1 MNAMPRP
8 NRINI
13 DLGVYKDPWIQHC
26 AAHAMT
32 PSAAFRQ
39 IVAKLVSSA
48 APLTA
53 GVDSG
58 EGRARVRRQIT
69 LTGEEDAFVAACAHA
84 EGYAPSR
91 WLIALIQARMG
102 RGPQFGQHE
111 LQALGQ
117 SNLALLSLGRNL
129 NQIARALN
137 AGAHPRSDSLVQI
150 ARMEEAIY
158 THTASVSA
166 AISRNMERWNT
177 K

>member
-1 MNAMPRP
+1 MNTMPRP

-13 DLGVYKDPWIQHC
+13 DLGVYKDPWIQYC

-48 APLTA
+48 VPLTA
-53 GVDSG
+53 DVEPGASS
-58 EGRARVRRQIT
+58 AKVRRQIT
-69 LTGEEDAFVAACAHA
+69 LTSEEDAFVSACAHV

-117 SNLALLSLGRNL
+117 SNLALLALGRNL
-129 NQIARALN
+129 NQIARAVN

-150 ARMEEAIY
+150 ARMEHEIH
-158 THTASVSA
+158 THTAFVSA
-166 AISRNMERWNT
+166 AISRNMKRWNT